1 MTKSLGF
8 YVTVYGLGFR
18 AAKARQVNRHGLSLS
33 AHESSTRRAAF
44 FGVEARNFELGL
56 RTVFIFKG
64 LGFRV

>member
-33 AHESSTRRAAF
+33 AHESSTRR
-44 FGVEARNFELGL
+44 VEAINFELGL